1 MDNIVIL
8 EKPIMARTMDWEFA
22 HPDCDSIIDD
32 SDVDDKIIILAYAA
46 NKDGNLELERYR
58 DQYFV
63 DKEIL
68 VGISKD
74 AVNRFL

>member
-1 MDNIVIL
+1 
-8 EKPIMARTMDWEFA
+8 MARTMDWEFA

-63 DKEIL
+63 TLRELRGGWSFIL
-68 VGISKD
+68 IL
-74 AVNRFL
+74 AQAFLLLV